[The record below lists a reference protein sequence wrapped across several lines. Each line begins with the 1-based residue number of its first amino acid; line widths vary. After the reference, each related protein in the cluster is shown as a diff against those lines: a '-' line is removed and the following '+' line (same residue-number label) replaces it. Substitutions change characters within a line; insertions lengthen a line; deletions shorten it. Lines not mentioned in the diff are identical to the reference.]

1 MKLVILTE
9 GGRDRGFG
17 HITRC
22 LSFYEG
28 FRERDFKVTLIVN
41 GDNSVRDLL
50 KGKRHKIF
58 NWLKRRA
65 ELFEMIGEADVA
77 LVDSYLADR
86 NLYEEVCGMVHY
98 AVYFDDTQRLDYP
111 EGIVINGAIGAEKR
125 RYPEREG
132 VTYLLGIDY
141 TPLRKEFSKVPKR
154 KIRKEVETMMI
165 TFGGDDRKI
174 TPRIL
179 KHLIQTYPGIRKEVV
194 VGRGFK
200 NITEIG
206 NLKGPLTVLLYF
218 PDAQGMKKVMLNA
231 DLAISGGGQTL
242 YELARVGVPT
252 IVIGLSDNQL
262 PNIKGWQ
269 KAGFISYAG
278 WYRDRGL
285 LDKLKREVDRLLPYE
300 MRKERSKK
308 GRATI
313 DGKGVKRAIDRI
325 VSSLKEGSSLHLRE
339 VNEKDCYDLW
349 VWRNQLEARRWSF
362 DKKEIDYSHHV
373 EWFRKKARSKDTR
386 IYVAENDKS
395 EKLGQV
401 RFERKNGNWAFV
413 SINLN
418 PDFLKRSLGN
428 KILSKATLKYL
439 RENRKVV
446 EVRAEILEGNIVS
459 EKAFQKAGYRFCQRA
474 FKAGESIV
482 LYKYTRD

>member
-28 FRERDFKVTLIVN
+28 FEKRGFRATLIVN
-41 GDNSVRDLL
+41 GDDSVKKLL
-50 KGKRHKIF
+50 KGKRHRIF
-58 NWLKRRA
+58 NWMKPRA
-65 ELFEMIGEADVA
+65 ELFEMIGESDVA

-86 NLYEEVCGMVHY
+86 TLYEEVCGMVHC

-125 RYPEREG
+125 HYPKRKG

-141 TPLRKEFSKVPKR
+141 TPLRKEFSEVPQKR
-154 KIRKEVETMMI
+154 IKGEVQALMI

-179 KHLIQTYPGIRKEVV
+179 KHLIKTYPAIRKEVV

-200 NITEIG
+200 NIAEIEK
-206 NLKGPLTVLLYF
+206 LKGPVTVLSYF

-252 IVIGLSDNQL
+252 IAIGLSDNQL

-278 WYRDRGL
+278 WHRETGL
-285 LDKLKREVDRLLPYE
+285 LDRLRREVNRLLPYE
-300 MRKERSKK
+300 ARKERSRI
-308 GRATI
+308 GRGLI
-313 DGKGVKRAIDRI
+313 DGNGVERAIDRI
-325 VSSLKEGSSLHLRE
+325 LGFLQKGNLLHLRKVKE
-339 VNEKDCYDLW
+339 RDCHDLW
-349 VWRNQLEARRWSF
+349 VWRNHPETRRWSF
-362 DKKEIDYSHHV
+362 DKKEIDYGRHL
-373 EWFRKKARSKDTR
+373 EWFRQKVGSKDSR
-386 IYVAENDKS
+386 IYVAENEMS

-401 RFERKNGNWAFV
+401 RFEKKNGNRAFV
-413 SINLN
+413 SISLN
-418 PDFLKRSLGN
+418 PNFLKRGLGN
-428 KILSKATLKYL
+428 KILSEATFKYL
-439 RENRKVV
+439 RENRKVA
-446 EVRAEILEGNIVS
+446 EVRAEILEGNTS
-459 EKAFQKAGYRFCQRA
+459 SRKAFQKAGYRFCQHASRRGQSFA
-474 FKAGESIV
+474 
-482 LYKYTRD
+482 LYKYTGN

>member
-28 FRERDFKVTLIVN
+28 FRERDFKATLIVN
-41 GDNSVRDLL
+41 GDNSVRDLI
-50 KGKRHKIF
+50 KGKRHRIF
-58 NWLKRRA
+58 NWLKRRD

-86 NLYEEVCGMVHY
+86 KLYEEVCGMVHC

-125 RYPEREG
+125 RYPKREG

-154 KIRKEVETMMI
+154 KIRKEVKTMMI

-179 KHLIQTYPGIRKEVV
+179 KHLTKTFPGIRKEVV

-200 NITEIG
+200 NIAEIEK
-206 NLKGPLTVLLYF
+206 LKNPLAVPVYF
-218 PDAQGMKKVMLNA
+218 PDARGMKKAMLNA

-252 IVIGLSDNQL
+252 IAIGLSDNQL

-269 KAGFISYAG
+269 RAGFVHYGG
-278 WYRDRGL
+278 WYREGGL
-285 LDKLKREVDRLLPYE
+285 LDRLKREVDRLLPYE
-300 MRKERSKK
+300 TRKERSKK

-325 VSSLKEGSSLHLRE
+325 VGSLKEESSLHLRE

-349 VWRNQLEARRWSF
+349 VWRNHPEARRWSF
-362 DKKEIDYSHHV
+362 DRKEIDYSHHI
-373 EWFRKKARSKDTR
+373 EWFRKRGWSKDTR
-386 IYVAENDKS
+386 IYVAEN
-395 EKLGQV
+395 EKLEKVGQV
-401 RFERKNGNWAFV
+401 RFQRKNGDWGYV

-418 PDFLKRSLGN
+418 PDFFNQGLGN
-428 KILSKATLKYL
+428 KILKKATHQFL
-439 RENRKVV
+439 RGNPKVA
-446 EVRAEILEGNIVS
+446 EVRAEILGKNTVS
-459 EKAFQKAGYRFCQRA
+459 RKAFQKAGYRFCQYA
-474 FKAGESIV
+474 SKGGQSVAV
-482 LYKYTRD
+482 YKYTGD

>member
-1 MKLVILTE
+1 MKLAILTE

-28 FRERDFKVTLIVN
+28 FRERGFKTTLIVN
-41 GDNSVRDLL
+41 GDDSVRDLL
-50 KGKRHKIF
+50 KGKRHRIF
-58 NWLKRRA
+58 NWLKRRD
-65 ELFEMIGEADVA
+65 ELFEVFEETDIAM
-77 LVDSYLADR
+77 VDSYLADR
-86 NLYEEVCGMVHY
+86 KLYQEVSERVHC

-125 RYPEREG
+125 RYPKREG

-141 TPLRKEFSKVPKR
+141 TPLNKEFSKVPKR
-154 KIRKEVETMMI
+154 KITKKVKTMMI

-179 KHLIQTYPGIRKEVV
+179 KHLIKTYPGIRKEVV

-200 NITEIG
+200 NIAEIEK
-206 NLKGPLTVLLYF
+206 LKDPVTVPTYF

-242 YELARVGVPT
+242 YELARVGLPT
-252 IVIGLSDNQL
+252 IAIGLSDNQL

-269 KAGFISYAG
+269 RAGFVHYAG
-278 WYRDRGL
+278 WYREGGL
-285 LDKLKREVDRLLPYE
+285 LDRLKREVERLLPYE
-300 MRKERSKK
+300 TRKERSKK

-325 VSSLKEGSSLHLRE
+325 VGSLKEENSLHLRE

-349 VWRNQLEARRWSF
+349 VWRNHPEARRWSF
-362 DKKEIDYSHHV
+362 DRKEIDYSHHV
-373 EWFRKKARSKDTR
+373 EWFRKKAGSKDTR
-386 IYVAENDKS
+386 IYVAENEQS

-401 RFERKNGNWAFV
+401 RFERKNGNLAFV

-418 PDFLKRSLGN
+418 PDFMKRGLGN
-428 KILSKATLKYL
+428 KILSEATLKYL
-439 RENRKVV
+439 RENRKVA
-446 EVRAEILEGNIVS
+446 EVRAEILKANVVS
-459 EKAFQKAGYRFCQRA
+459 KRAFQKAGYQFSYLTL
-474 FKAGESIV
+474 KAGQSIA
-482 LYKYTRD
+482 LYKYARD

>member
-1 MKLVILTE
+1 MKWVILTE

-17 HITRC
+17 HISRC

-28 FRERDFKVTLIVN
+28 FEKRGFRATLFVD
-41 GDNSVRDLL
+41 GDDSVRKLL
-50 KGKRHKIF
+50 KGKRHRIF

-86 NLYEEVCGMVHY
+86 KLYQEVSERVPC

-111 EGIVINGAIGAEKR
+111 KGIVINGAIGAEKG
-125 RYPEREG
+125 RYPKRGG

-141 TPLRKEFSKVPKR
+141 TPLREAFSEVPQKKIKE
-154 KIRKEVETMMI
+154 EVEALMI
-165 TFGGDDRKI
+165 TFGGDDRKM

-179 KHLIQTYPGIRKEVV
+179 KHLIKTYPSIRKEVV

-200 NITEIG
+200 NIAEIEK
-206 NLKGPLTVLLYF
+206 LKDPVTVLTYF

-252 IVIGLSDNQL
+252 IAIGLSDNQL

-278 WYRDRGL
+278 GYRERGL
-285 LDKLKREVDRLLPYE
+285 LDRLRREVNRLLPYE
-300 MRKERSKK
+300 TRKERSRI
-308 GRATI
+308 GRTII
-313 DGKGVKRAIDRI
+313 DGKGVERAIDRI
-325 VSSLKEGSSLHLRE
+325 LGSLKKENQLHLRE
-339 VNEKDCYDLW
+339 VKQRDCYDLW
-349 VWRNQLEARRWSF
+349 IWRNHPEARRWSF
-362 DKKEIDYSHHV
+362 DKKEINYGRHL
-373 EWFRKKARSKDTR
+373 EWFRQKAGSKDTR
-386 IYVAENDKS
+386 IYVAENEKS

-401 RFERKNGNWAFV
+401 RFERQNGNWAFV

-418 PDFLKRSLGN
+418 PDFMKRGLGN
-428 KILSKATLKYL
+428 KMLSEATLKYL
-439 RENRKVV
+439 KENRKVA
-446 EVRAEILEGNIVS
+446 EVRAEILEGNTAS
-459 EKAFQKAGYRFCQRA
+459 RKAFQKAGYRF
-474 FKAGESIV
+474 FHPVLKAGQSIV
-482 LYKYTRD
+482 LYKYARD

>member
-1 MKLVILTE
+1 MKLAVLTE

-28 FRERDFKVTLIVN
+28 FKEKGFEATLIVN
-41 GDNSVRDLL
+41 GDNSVRDLI
-50 KGKRHKIF
+50 KGKRHRIF
-58 NWLKRRA
+58 NWLKGRA

-86 NLYEEVCGMVHY
+86 KLYEEVSGMVHC

-111 EGIVINGAIGAEKR
+111 EGIVINGAIRAEKR
-125 RYPEREG
+125 RYPKREG

-141 TPLRKEFSKVPKR
+141 TPLRKEFSEVPKR
-154 KIRKEVETMMI
+154 EIRKKVNTMMI

-179 KHLIQTYPGIRKEVV
+179 KYLIKTYPGIRKEVM

-200 NITEIG
+200 NIAEIEK
-206 NLKGPLTVLLYF
+206 LKNPLAVPVYF
-218 PDAQGMKKVMLNA
+218 PDARGMKKAMLNA

-252 IVIGLSDNQL
+252 IAIGLSDNQL
-262 PNIKGWQ
+262 PNINGWQ
-269 KAGFISYAG
+269 RAGFISYAG
-278 WYRDRGL
+278 WYREEGL
-285 LDKLKREVDRLLPYE
+285 LDKLKKAVDRLLPYE
-300 MRKERSKK
+300 TRKERSKK

-313 DGKGVKRAIDRI
+313 DGKGVERAIDQI
-325 VSSLKEGSSLHLRE
+325 VGSLKEESSLHLRE
-339 VNEKDCYDLW
+339 VSEKDCYDLW
-349 VWRNQLEARRWSF
+349 VWRNHPEARRWSF
-362 DKKEIDYSHHV
+362 DKKEIDYAHHI
-373 EWFRKKARSKDTR
+373 EWFGKRAWNKDTR
-386 IYVAENDKS
+386 IYVAENEKS

-401 RFERKNGNWAFV
+401 RFERQNRDWAFV

-418 PDFLKRSLGN
+418 PAFFSQGLGS
-428 KILSKATLKYL
+428 KILRKATLQYMRK
-439 RENRKVV
+439 NRGLE
-446 EVRAEILEGNIVS
+446 EVRAEILEKNTVS
-459 EKAFQKAGYRFCQRA
+459 KKAFQKAGYRFCQHA
-474 FKAGESIV
+474 SKAGQSV
-482 LYKYTRD
+482 ALYKYTGD